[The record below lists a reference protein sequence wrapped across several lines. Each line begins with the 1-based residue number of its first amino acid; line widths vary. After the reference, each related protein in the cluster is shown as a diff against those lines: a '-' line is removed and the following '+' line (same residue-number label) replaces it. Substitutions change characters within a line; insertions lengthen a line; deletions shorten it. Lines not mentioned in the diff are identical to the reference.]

1 VLITLWNSFFSICC
15 LKKAPEDLPASIEL
29 LVLSFAAY
37 SISSFLLA
45 LTSQPAD
52 VAALSGI
59 IDAGLL
65 AAITYFLLTLFR
77 LPERWL
83 QTTSALFGTGIIFSL
98 LALPFSHMLASTTDT
113 DPFFLAILLVI
124 ISLLLWNI
132 SVMAH
137 IMRHALSSSFA
148 LGVFM
153 ALIYIWVITAAITT
167 LFPPQN
173 LS

>member
-1 VLITLWNSFFSICC
+1 MLVTLWNSFFSICC
-15 LKKAPEDLPASIEL
+15 FKKAPEDLPASREL
-29 LVLSFAAY
+29 LVLSLAGY
-37 SISSFLLA
+37 SIGSFLLA
-45 LTSQPAD
+45 ISSQSAD

-65 AAITYFLLTLFR
+65 ATITYLLLTLFR

-98 LALPFSHMLASTTDT
+98 FALPFSHMLASTADT
-113 DPFFLAILLVI
+113 DPFFLVLLLVI

-153 ALIYIWVITAAITT
+153 ALIYVWVITAAITT
-167 LFPPQN
+167 MFPPQN